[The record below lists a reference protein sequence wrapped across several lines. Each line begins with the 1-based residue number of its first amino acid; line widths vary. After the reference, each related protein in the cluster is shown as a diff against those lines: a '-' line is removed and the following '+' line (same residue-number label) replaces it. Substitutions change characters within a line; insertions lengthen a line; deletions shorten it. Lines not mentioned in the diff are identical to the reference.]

1 MYLAHHELESVNTI
15 IIIVT
20 VVVVTI
26 VVVVV
31 VAVIIIVNIVI
42 ISVHLIRQPLPA
54 VQVKKDFQEAV
65 LSYRQDEFFHKNMYA
80 NFGDIGSAVKELV
93 DEFQKQTTN
102 TKRINTIED
111 MQVSMQLQTCFF
123 ETFTSRPF
131 SSKLVLQKIYS
142 GLSAYGWPLHHSCG
156 CHSSSDLADLDTSM
170 ILSESGL
177 PVQSAAV
184 PA

>member
-1 MYLAHHELESVNTI
+1 MYLAHHEMESVNTI

-26 VVVVV
+26 VVVV
-31 VAVIIIVNIVI
+31 AVIIIVNIII
-42 ISVHLIRQPLPA
+42 ISVYLIRQPLPA

-123 ETFTSRPF
+123 ETFTSRLF
-131 SSKLVLQKIYS
+131 SSKLLLQKIYS
-142 GLSAYGWPLHHSCG
+142 GLSACGWPLHHSCG
-156 CHSSSDLADLDTSM
+156 CLSSSDLADLDTSM